1 MNPPRLEG
9 GRLVCGCG
17 AALAVYTDGKFHC
30 AGLQSLTSWV
40 RVEHI
45 WLRLYGTGR
54 LDAWRR
60 QPPPVWRLLRTIEAY
75 DFVKARPRS

>member
-30 AGLQSLTSWV
+30 RGRL
-40 RVEHI
+40 EHV
-45 WLRLYGTGR
+45 WLRLYGTAHY
-54 LDAWRR
+54 DFPASS
-60 QPPPVWRLLRTIEAY
+60 PPPVWRLLRTIEAY
-75 DFVKARPRS
+75 DYVKARPL